1 MLQLHS
7 LLWQGR
13 LHQGGLVAVRGL
25 TTRSQIEAPPG
36 QAVLFGTV
44 EEQFG
49 QPMKQPSLNH
59 KHMSPAQEPPLIHC
73 SPAALVKLKMFT
85 LPRLFR
91 QGGMMRPPCAAAPE
105 ASARRAPKRRGN
117 FIGEKKILNSSFRFN
132 YNKTNSYGLALY
144 LRYYIRFTTRSYPV
158 RSLIPVVYCRSPHR
172 IWSEVKGGGG
182 CPNFLTGAGIYLQSV
197 WACFRRL
204 FEG

>member
-1 MLQLHS
+1 MCILFGRPGPITSSHHTHLKSLSIKTELLTITYQGVCDCCNYTHS
-7 LLWQGR
+7 SGKVGSIR
-13 LHQGGLVAVRGL
+13 VGLSQFGL

-117 FIGEKKILNSSFRFN
+117 FIGEKNILNPRTLVLDSIIINYFR
-132 YNKTNSYGLALY
+132 S
-144 LRYYIRFTTRSYPV
+144 TT
-158 RSLIPVVYCRSPHR
+158 
-172 IWSEVKGGGG
+172 
-182 CPNFLTGAGIYLQSV
+182 T
-197 WACFRRL
+197 
-204 FEG
+204 